1 MEDTG
6 VEPRILAN
14 FVRLT
19 PGVRKR
25 LVLRDPTIEE
35 ITIVDPH
42 TKRPKSLRRLRF
54 TVTEEDGVPTTKY
67 FTTLSEKLAQML
79 MALWDRR
86 TADTIC
92 VYITEFGTSLAK
104 DYEVMPC

>member
-1 MEDTG
+1 VG
-6 VEPRILAN
+6 VAPRVLAN
-14 FVRLT
+14 YVRLT
-19 PGVRKR
+19 PGVRKK
-25 LVLRDPTIEE
+25 LVLKDPTIEE

-42 TKRPKSLRRLRF
+42 TKRPKPLRRLRF
-54 TVTEEDGVPTTKY
+54 TVVEEDGVAVTKY

-79 MALWDRR
+79 MTLWDRR

-92 VYITEFGTSLAK
+92 VNITEFGTSLAK